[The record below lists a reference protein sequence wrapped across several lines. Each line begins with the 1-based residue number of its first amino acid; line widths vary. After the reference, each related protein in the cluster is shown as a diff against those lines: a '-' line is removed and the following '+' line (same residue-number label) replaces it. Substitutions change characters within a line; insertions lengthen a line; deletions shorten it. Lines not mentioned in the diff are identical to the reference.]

1 MQNSRAVRTDLAAEA
16 HALRLENGAGAD
28 SVPGVSAEESQ
39 ESGFAV
45 TTVRVLN
52 EIGANE
58 LCKPIG
64 SYVTVSFDALLRRE
78 EAAFER
84 GVAVLARHLRELL
97 NIHDK
102 ESVLVVGL
110 GNSSIT
116 PDSLGPAAIS
126 SVLIT
131 RHLKA
136 RMPQAFCAFREVA
149 AVCSGVLGTTGVESA
164 DLVAALVEKIRPDRV
179 IAVDALA
186 ARHAERLCRTV
197 QLSDTGIIPG
207 SGVGNHRSAL
217 CKETLGVP
225 VLSVGVPT
233 VVHAA
238 TLAVEFGASPD
249 AMSAAASDM
258 IVTPREIDRSVH
270 DAAKLIGYAID
281 VALHDGLTVADV
293 DLFL

>member
-16 HALRLENGAGAD
+16 HALRLENAAGAG
-28 SVPGVSAEESQ
+28 SVPGVSVEESQ

-52 EIGANE
+52 EFGAKE

-84 GVAVLARHLRELL
+84 GVGVLARHMLELL
-97 NIHDK
+97 SIGNDD
-102 ESVLVVGL
+102 SVLVVGL

-116 PDSLGPAAIS
+116 PDALGPAAIG

-136 RMPQAFCAFREVA
+136 RMPQAFGAFREVA
-149 AVCSGVLGTTGVESA
+149 AVCAGVLGTTGVESA
-164 DLVAALVEKIRPDRV
+164 DLVAALVGKIRPDRV

-186 ARHAERLCRTV
+186 ARHADRLCRTV

-217 CKETLGVP
+217 CRETLGVP

-233 VVHAA
+233 VVDAA
-238 TLAVEFGASPD
+238 TLAMEFDASPD
-249 AMSAAASDM
+249 ALPAAASDM
-258 IVTPREIDRSVH
+258 IVTPREIDRSIH

-281 VALHDGLTVADV
+281 LALHDGLTVADV